1 MDEYIAYCAENGGRV
16 IPKQPEPIAP
26 PHESPQIVE
35 MRMMH
40 MEFVEEAYWKRL
52 QASRI
57 ARECRVVAIQK
68 AKQRAQRLVEEK
80 QRQQQLVE
88 QKKREEELKAK
99 ELV

>member
-57 ARECRVVAIQK
+57 ARECRVVAI
-68 AKQRAQRLVEEK
+68 
-80 QRQQQLVE
+80 
-88 QKKREEELKAK
+88 
-99 ELV
+99 